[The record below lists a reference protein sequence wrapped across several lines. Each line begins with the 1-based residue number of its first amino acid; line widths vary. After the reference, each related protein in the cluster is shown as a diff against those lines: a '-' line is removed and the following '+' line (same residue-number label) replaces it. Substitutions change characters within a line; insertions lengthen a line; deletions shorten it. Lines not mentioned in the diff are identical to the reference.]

1 MKTNRL
7 LKDQTRM
14 FPSGFRNERQ
24 RWGGGRIRRRSCN
37 GSAIKNSQ
45 AEFMATP
52 QFDSGRWK
60 LRLERV
66 PVSTDKQSDNEHN
79 SYEIETAIRKR
90 ILLSA
95 SQRFRS
101 NAELQ

>member
-7 LKDQTRM
+7 LKAQTGM
-14 FPSGFRNERQ
+14 FPSGSRHERQ

-37 GSAIKNSQ
+37 GSAIKTSQ
-45 AEFMATP
+45 AELMATP

-66 PVSTDKQSDNEHN
+66 PFPSHRQINDE
-79 SYEIETAIRKR
+79 
-90 ILLSA
+90 
-95 SQRFRS
+95 
-101 NAELQ
+101 

>member
-7 LKDQTRM
+7 LETETGI

-24 RWGGGRIRRRSCN
+24 RWGGGRIRRPCN
-37 GSAIKNSQ
+37 GSAIKTSQ
-45 AEFMATP
+45 AELMATL

-66 PVSTDKQSDNEHN
+66 PFSSHKQTN
-79 SYEIETAIRKR
+79 
-90 ILLSA
+90 
-95 SQRFRS
+95 
-101 NAELQ
+101 